1 MMRSRTIVGVAVA
14 VIAAVL
20 AFGLWSWR
28 TTPLSDSSA
37 VVNQVRRLSQL
48 VSVRYSV
55 QKVVGLKEP
64 GYWIGED
71 SILLIV
77 QANIDAGVDL
87 SKLSESAIEVNG
99 KEIIVRLPP
108 AEIINVAVDE
118 KATQVWD
125 RRKTWWAPWV
135 PYSRDLESR
144 ARIAGLEAARK
155 SALEMGILKQ
165 AENNAEMSIRTLLTL
180 AGAEQVR
187 VIRASVS

>member
-1 MMRSRTIVGVAVA
+1 MTRSRTTVGVAVA

-20 AFGLWSWR
+20 ALALWSRR

-37 VVNQVRRLSQL
+37 VVHQVRKLNQL

-87 SKLSESAIEVNG
+87 SKLTASAIEVNG
-99 KEIIVRLPP
+99 KEIIVRLPR

-155 SALEMGILKQ
+155 SALEMGILKH
-165 AENNAEMSIRTLLTL
+165 AENNAESSIRTLLTL

-187 VIRASVS
+187 VIRASTS